1 MLVPIREVKIVNPLG
16 LHMRPAAKFVE
27 TANAFRCTVTVSKG
41 EKTVNGKSITEMML
55 LEAMPGTM
63 LRLESDG
70 EDAQDCLAALAE
82 VVANFDKDLA

>member
-1 MLVPIREVKIVNPLG
+1 MLVPVREVKIVNPLG

-27 TANAFRCTVTVSKG
+27 TANGFRCAVTVSKG
-41 EKTVNGKSITEMML
+41 DQTVNGKSITEMML
-55 LEAMPGTM
+55 LEAMPGTT

-70 EDAQDCLAALAE
+70 EGAEDCLEALAD